1 VPKVAQDKKRPETL
15 EYSLDILNRTEEVSF
30 VDHDL
35 VEHTVYVSVYVN
47 EKQKVFEVS
56 DEPSEHIFVTEKDKK
71 GDKSTQLEE
80 LKYNDSV
87 SLSSSIALTTQEG
100 EESKGETDDKKDEE
114 ENKTSL

>member
-1 VPKVAQDKKRPETL
+1 M
-15 EYSLDILNRTEEVSF
+15 
-30 VDHDL
+30 
-35 VEHTVYVSVYVN
+35 YVSVYVN

-87 SLSSSIALTTQEG
+87 SLSSSIALTT
-100 EESKGETDDKKDEE
+100 
-114 ENKTSL
+114 